1 MSTAPDTLFETI
13 AREVLNIPTLATRG
27 RDALDFHDVGVV
39 SLKRALTRAYAAG
52 CDATARQFFAS
63 LTISKGDRP

>member
-1 MSTAPDTLFETI
+1 MSTALDTLLETI
-13 AREVLNIPTLATRG
+13 AREVLNITTLTTRG

-39 SLKRALTRAYAAG
+39 SLKRALKRAYAAG

>member
-1 MSTAPDTLFETI
+1 MSIASDSLFETI

-39 SLKRALTRAYAAG
+39 SLKRALKRAYVAG
-52 CDATARQFFAS
+52 CDATAKQFIAS